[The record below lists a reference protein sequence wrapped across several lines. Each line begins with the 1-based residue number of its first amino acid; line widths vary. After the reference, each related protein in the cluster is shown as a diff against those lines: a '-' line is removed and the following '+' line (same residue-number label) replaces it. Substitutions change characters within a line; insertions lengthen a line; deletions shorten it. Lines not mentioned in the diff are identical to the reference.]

1 MDDAEYFITAAK
13 TARGIVMSKQVFL
26 LGLMGSGAPLVFPN
40 EADGDS
46 LAEFVALGT
55 AASSPENWRSED
67 YRYGTLLQHD
77 MQVLVPTV
85 ANSAA
90 VARWFESLVATMR
103 DWKPSLPHRLPW
115 ARTRGGH
122 TLTLD
127 TVSLCCGTDFDEQ
140 TVLVAGGLYCE
151 PLAAEPPAPAQAAL
165 PPAAPLPAA
174 LPLAAPVPAALPPA
188 APAPPPVA
196 LPPAP
201 AAAQAARRAPA
212 VVQYVYEDEP
222 LPTAWTPE
230 QCAAFDTRCAGY
242 HARMARVNARVAQLV
257 GAWHA
262 VPMTLG

>member
-26 LGLMGSGAPLVFPN
+26 LGLMGSGAPLVFPS
-40 EADGDS
+40 DGDEDM
-46 LAEFVALGT
+46 LAEFIALGT
-55 AASSPENWRSED
+55 AASDPKNWRSKD
-67 YRYGTLLQHD
+67 HLYGTLLQHD

-103 DWKPSLPHRLPW
+103 DWKPSLPHRLPG

-165 PPAAPLPAA
+165 PAPAAPAAPLPAA
-174 LPLAAPVPAALPPA
+174 LPLAAPVPA
-188 APAPPPVA
+188 PPPVV

-201 AAAQAARRAPA
+201 AARRAPA

-242 HARMARVNARVAQLV
+242 HARTARVNARVAQLV
-257 GAWHA
+257 GTWHA